1 MQVCWV
7 EYVLHAT
14 LKRFIIQLQMQLM
27 VQLTLAEV
35 VRLKEHQQRAAVL
48 WGAVLINTT
57 LTAGRVL
64 AAVLCPIAER
74 EVYVGRQWHRFACD
88 VHKGLTQHKV
98 AFIVLVLCSHYVSL
112 IFPFASRRMV
122 PDDVVRMRGVTTA
135 MVSCL

>member
-1 MQVCWV
+1 
-7 EYVLHAT
+7 
-14 LKRFIIQLQMQLM
+14 MQLM

-35 VRLKEHQQRAAVL
+35 VRLEKDQQVAALWRAVGVNAALPAGDVL
-48 WGAVLINTT
+48 TP
-57 LTAGRVL
+57 
-64 AAVLCPIAER
+64 VLCPIAER

-122 PDDVVRMRGVTTA
+122 PDDVVRMRGGTTA